1 MLRAVGVYPGRPIRY
16 RPSGR
21 QPDRKINFRKSAAN
35 ADFLLSRNFYF
46 LVNFVIIRYFCVFGL
61 KKLNTKA
68 TKKYEANK
76 KTPKAYFITK
86 KIGFN
91 KN

>member
-1 MLRAVGVYPGRPIRY
+1 
-16 RPSGR
+16 
-21 QPDRKINFRKSAAN
+21 
-35 ADFLLSRNFYF
+35 
-46 LVNFVIIRYFCVFGL
+46 VIIRYFCVFGL